1 MLCALSLSLM
11 RKRTIEKGPPVST
24 PDGQAWA
31 RRWRKERFYTQVT
44 IRQKV
49 QGANNPSHC
58 RFVIGLRGDFEE
70 RARPAVLV

>member
-1 MLCALSLSLM
+1 MLGALSLLLM

-24 PDGQAWA
+24 LGGQAWA
-31 RRWRKERFYTQVT
+31 RRWRKGRVSTQVT

-49 QGANNPSHC
+49 QGANNPSDC

-70 RARPAVLV
+70 CARPAVLV